1 MDKKQIQRENLKN
14 ILYSIFDNYGD
25 LSKKI
30 YIVISDVEN
39 NKHICEEILKIIN
52 KNTPSFI
59 RKILVG
65 YNDDNKN
72 VAVKLKRRNEKF
84 NIVEKYDLNS
94 KDDVVIDIYNMDL
107 SKEKEKYSYES
118 KFIVDY
124 IVSLDDIKKTKFFKE
139 IKKKIISNREVKSE
153 NQIALNLNDLYNICI
168 EQTVWK
174 NEDDISK
181 MNNWIYNIINP
192 HALNSELLNK
202 MLDTINEQLDN
213 LKFSSY
219 LEYILSKSENKTL
232 EYISPSGDLYKLL
245 LFEDI
250 LRIDYKDK
258 CKVKIDLD
266 VDYIGTWWSENILP
280 LFKAKYNKEDLVN
293 ELQLEIKKNEI
304 IDFHGKNF
312 EKFKNKIISEIQKE
326 YSELEVLEDNS
337 EKDEKI
343 SLEQN
348 IKELKTENIS
358 DLEHTIEQSHLKYQG
373 NRELLK
379 EYCSDKFIDILENK
393 EKSYSLK
400 ELEQFLRENE
410 DYFNDKAYVYF
421 EICIQKKIQ
430 NLEENLLNDICDVK
444 DLQDLENLH
453 NKILE
458 NGDFVKC
465 EDLESIIFTKMESII
480 KKLNLAE
487 INDEDNIRIAN
498 NIYDNTESINLEKY
512 PVAELLICRD
522 INIDLD
528 NVMDSINYLK
538 DTIDEIKETVV
549 DNCIFN
555 YEYYNMNIQIN
566 GTDNYYTIKFR
577 YLNDLVDYIKI
588 KEGNKFLLN
597 LKSINKDVKYKKR
610 VFNKGNT
617 EIIKEI
623 DNFYLEKQLAKSK

>member
-1 MDKKQIQRENLKN
+1 MDKKQIQRESLKN

-107 SKEKEKYSYES
+107 SKEKYSYES
-118 KFIVDY
+118 KFIVGY

-293 ELQLEIKKNEI
+293 ELQLEIKKKYI